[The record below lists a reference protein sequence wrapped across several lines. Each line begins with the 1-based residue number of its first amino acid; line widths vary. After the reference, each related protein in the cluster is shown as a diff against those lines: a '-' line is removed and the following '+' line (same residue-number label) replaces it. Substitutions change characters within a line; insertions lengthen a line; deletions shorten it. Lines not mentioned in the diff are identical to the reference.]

1 MNDKQ
6 ILITGATN
14 GIGLAAAEAF
24 ERERRRRELVQSDVT
39 NHPALFVRNP
49 GWSAVFDIDRPKAT
63 ETRRKFYDMAVA
75 EKSLIAGSHYP
86 FPSLGHAEKDGTSY
100 RLVPIAWNPSI

>member
-1 MNDKQ
+1 MN
-6 ILITGATN
+6 IIS
-14 GIGLAAAEAF
+14 
-24 ERERRRRELVQSDVT
+24 RLVQSDVT

-49 GWSAVFDIDRPKAT
+49 GWSAVFDIDGPKAI

-75 EKSLIAGSHYP
+75 EKSLIASFHYP

-100 RLVPIAWNPSI
+100 RLGADRPGTHRSELCGTEQSLISPAFARCHSVAD

>member
-1 MNDKQ
+1 MS
-6 ILITGATN
+6 
-14 GIGLAAAEAF
+14 
-24 ERERRRRELVQSDVT
+24 ERYGVFT

-49 GWSAVFDIDRPKAT
+49 GWSAVFDIDGPKAI

-75 EKSLIAGSHYP
+75 EKSLIAGFHYP